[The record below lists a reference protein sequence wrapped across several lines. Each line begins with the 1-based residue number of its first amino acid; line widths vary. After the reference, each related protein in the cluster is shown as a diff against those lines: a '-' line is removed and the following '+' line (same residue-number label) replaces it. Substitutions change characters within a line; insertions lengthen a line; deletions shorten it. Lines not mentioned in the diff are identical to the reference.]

1 MIESGNRE
9 EVLNVE
15 LARILE
21 KQGLVSFPE
30 TRQQT
35 AAGRTALPDVLVIYQ
50 GLRTIIEGKIEDQPD
65 AQENVHRQAYKRVTD
80 GLAHISIAVLYPTAL
95 RSVKTLYS
103 KSLFSSSLQFEV
115 ITEYGSQGW
124 SKAKASDLGDILR
137 RTFEQATKQDLV
149 YETAKGIE
157 ETLSEFAR
165 IIFASEGTTVRFR
178 EILGIKEPPEDADE
192 KRSEKFKAKWTDG
205 IIKIAGLTLLNA
217 MIFYEILR
225 DKKSGLIGLKNI
237 LEMGD
242 VISNLS
248 NSWTF
253 IYQTIDYQPI
263 FGVATAL
270 VNGLSVSPESVIAL
284 KQLYKRASEVLQNRT
299 SMKHDLMGRVYHT
312 LLADKKYLGTYYTSV
327 PSATMLL
334 KIALANKWNEMD
346 WADTKKLGDFR
357 AADLACGTGTLLM
370 ATYEALTDNH
380 IHASYQQGILP
391 DLNQTH
397 PLIMEKILY
406 GYDVL
411 PSALH
416 LTASTLA
423 LRSSNIQF
431 DRMNLYSLP
440 LGGKGARLGS
450 IEYLQANQIWMDV
463 DVFESALQVTGEGS
477 ASHPEA
483 PLPMLDLCVINPPF
497 TRSVGGNLLFGSSP
511 ENERKVMQQKLSKL
525 LGKKDSSGR
534 PLIMANATAG
544 LGSVFI
550 AIADKFLK
558 VGGKLA
564 LVIPKTLLSGVSWEK
579 TRQLLSAKYVVETII
594 ASHDPEA
601 WNFSDNTD
609 LSEVL
614 LVARKVGN
622 GSGLPEKKEARVRCV
637 NLWKNPDT
645 VFSALMTARQIVGE
659 EAPDIETEQAGQPIE
674 MGEKGFGEL
683 SSVEWFEFREGL
695 WIGPL
700 AYSQFT
706 LSSITHN
713 LLKNKLFKD
722 VRFGINIA
730 LKMKNLGELG
740 LLGPDRRDIHDGFIK
755 SKKRTEYPSIWNNK
769 SDVCETIYQ
778 EPNMYLQPRLKAQ
791 SGRHLRKIS
800 LLWPKAANILI
811 SERLGLISHK
821 IHCIY
826 SDKRVLGNV
835 WWPFK
840 MHDNSPLKQKA
851 LVIWLTSTP
860 GLLMYLAV
868 RGETHGAF
876 IDFKK
881 PNLENLPVLDVSA
894 LNEEQ
899 LEILSETFDEIADQP
914 LLPFP
919 QMENDPV
926 RAKIDAAISKALGL
940 PDLSPYRMLLGQEPV
955 VCLKRL
961 GE

>member
-1 MIESGNRE
+1 MPDSSFRE

-15 LARILE
+15 LARILQ
-21 KQGLVSFPE
+21 KQGLVSYPE

-35 AAGRTALPDVLVIYQ
+35 AAGKTALPDVLVIYQ

-65 AQENVHRQAYKRVTD
+65 SQENVHRQAYKRVTD
-80 GLAHISIAVLYPTAL
+80 GLAHIAIAVLYPSTLRRAPTA
-95 RSVKTLYS
+95 YS
-103 KSLFSSSLQFEV
+103 KSLYSSNLQFEV
-115 ITEYGSQGW
+115 ITEFGSQGW
-124 SKAKASDLGDILR
+124 SSAKASDLGDVLR
-137 RTFEQATKQDLV
+137 RTFEHLSKQDLV
-149 YETAKGIE
+149 YETARDIE
-157 ETLSEFAR
+157 VTVTEFSALMLSHAGP
-165 IIFASEGTTVRFR
+165 IEG
-178 EILGIKEPPEDADE
+178 LGRVLGMKEPPIDEKE
-192 KRSEKFKAKWTDG
+192 KRSEVFRHKWSEG
-205 IIKIAGLTLLNA
+205 ITKIAGLTLLNA
-217 MIFYEILR
+217 MIFYEMVRENKGMAGLPPLR
-225 DKKSGLIGLKNI
+225 NMLEISDPIGNLINA
-237 LEMGD
+237 
-242 VISNLS
+242 
-248 NSWTF
+248 WTT
-253 IYQTIDYQPI
+253 ITREIDYQPI
-263 FGVATAL
+263 FGIGVQL
-270 VNGLSVSPESVIAL
+270 LYYLPSSRDSVIAL
-284 KQLYKRASEVLQNRT
+284 NKLGNRAFEVLLKNT

-334 KIALANKWNEMD
+334 KVALADKWDMMD
-346 WADTKKLGDFR
+346 WADSEQLGNFR

-391 DLNQTH
+391 DLTQTH

-423 LRSSNIQF
+423 LRSSSIHF

-450 IEYLQANQIWMDV
+450 IEYLQGNQIWMDV

-511 ENERKVMQQKLSKL
+511 DQERKVMQQKLSKL
-525 LGKKDSSGR
+525 LSKKDSSGR

-579 TRQLLSAKYVVETII
+579 TRQLLAAKYVVETII
-594 ASHDPEA
+594 ASHDPDA

-622 GSGLPEKKEARVRCV
+622 GNSLPEKREARVKFV
-637 NLWKNPDT
+637 NLRKNPKT
-645 VFSALMTARQIVGE
+645 VFAALMTARQIMAE
-659 EAPDIETEQAGQPIE
+659 DATDIETGQGAEEIE
-674 MGEKGFGEL
+674 IDGEECGEIV
-683 SSVEWFEFREGL
+683 STP
-695 WIGPL
+695 WIEIKDKNWIIPL
-700 AYSQFT
+700 AFAQNT
-706 LSSITHN
+706 LVRFATFLQKGVFRSDA
-713 LLKNKLFKD
+713 LLKDIILS
-722 VRFGINIA
+722 
-730 LKMKNLGELG
+730 LSPLGQLG
-740 LLGPDRRDIHDGFIK
+740 SLGPDRNGIHSAFSISKTKTAFPAYWGHDAKQCVNLSQAVNKYMKPKAK
-755 SKKRTEYPSIWNNK
+755 SAKDT
-769 SDVCETIYQ
+769 
-778 EPNMYLQPRLKAQ
+778 KAQ
-791 SGRHLRKIS
+791 RLIKRAG
-800 LLWPKAANILI
+800 NIMI
-811 SERLGLISHK
+811 AERLRTNTQSVCAFRIESEALS
-821 IHCIY
+821 
-826 SDKRVLGNV
+826 NV

-840 MHDNSPLKQKA
+840 VSLGENAQKA
-851 LVIWLTSTP
+851 LIIWLNSTL
-860 GLLMYLAV
+860 GLVLFIGN
-868 RGETHGAF
+868 RCETEGAWM
-876 IDFKK
+876 DFKQG
-881 PNLENLPVLDVSA
+881 NLENLPVLDVSA
-894 LNEEQ
+894 LSETQ
-899 LEILSETFDEIADQP
+899 LNTLAGTFDEVADQP

-919 QMENDPV
+919 QMEHDPV
-926 RAKIDAAISKALGL
+926 RAKIDAAVSKALGL
-940 PDLSPYRMLLGQEPV
+940 PDLTPYRMLLGQEPV